1 MQTKGL
7 TGLTRERSWGFVKNN
22 ISDITA
28 QKEEEGLYVRFQQ
41 HFKQR
46 GFDGKF
52 DKFNKIAQDFS
63 KSKIFLK
70 RFALKRILLMVFNF
84 ISKLS
89 IS

>member
-63 KSKIFLK
+63 KSRKFLK
-70 RFALKRILLMVFNF
+70 RFWFKRIMVIVFNLF
-84 ISKLS
+84 SK
-89 IS
+89 